1 MKTTSPSW
9 SIKDLFRMAES
20 GELNFNYPIQR
31 PSGQWDE
38 LQKSLFI
45 HTAASGWAM
54 PPILVFK
61 ADKYEYVLDG
71 KQRSTN
77 LINFVRGVRDPE
89 TGVYPDKAYPLHVET
104 PDLFIQGMKGKI
116 EKIKIAGKY
125 FDELPQDVQ
134 AEIMTTNIPVQ
145 RIEDATDE
153 EIEELFFRW
162 NNGTPLTKQQKSRA
176 KMGTKNATMIEELL
190 KHPFMEEVAQF
201 TPLQRRRSDDEAVI
215 LQTIMLMKDK
225 DKIESFVADKILN
238 FATEMKNSDLT
249 SIVKE
254 FKDVLN
260 YAYSA
265 NISNPLFKKLQLPTV
280 FMVAKKAKDKKLP
293 SEIFGKW
300 VEDFNY
306 ALGKRSKEKALV
318 KVEDDYKEKY
328 QGAGSVKRNKI
339 LGRLNAM
346 MAHFDE
352 FVALQEKLEEKPKE
366 EPKKEQKKEENVKKD
381 QKSKDKEVKTK
392 TEKKEEEPKK
402 EKKDKSGGLKDIDAE
417 PKHATTKA

>member
-9 SIKDLFRMAES
+9 SIKDLLRMSES

-61 ADKYEYVLDG
+61 DGKYEYVLDG
-71 KQRSTN
+71 KQRSSN
-77 LINFVRGVRDPE
+77 LINFVKGVRDTK
-89 TGVYPDKAYPLHVET
+89 TGVYPNEAYPLHVET
-104 PDLFIQGMKGKI
+104 PSLTIQGMNGKMKTV
-116 EKIKIAGKY
+116 EIAGKY

-134 AEIMTTNIPVQ
+134 SEIMTTNIPVQ

-176 KMGTKNATMIEELL
+176 KMGTKNAALIEELL
-190 KHPFMEEVAQF
+190 KHPFMNEVAKF

-225 DKIESFVADKILN
+225 DKIESFVADKILE
-238 FATEMKNSDLT
+238 FATEMRNADLT
-249 SIVKE
+249 SITKE
-254 FKDVLN
+254 FKAILDYVE
-260 YAYSA
+260 SA
-265 NISNPLFKKLQLPTV
+265 NVTSPLFKKLQLPTV
-280 FMVAKKAKDKKLP
+280 FMVAKKAKDQKISP
-293 SEIFGKW
+293 EIFGQW

-318 KVEDDYKEKY
+318 KVEDDYKQKY
-328 QGAGSVKRNKI
+328 QGAGSVKRHKI
-339 LGRLNAM
+339 IGRLNAM
-346 MAHFDE
+346 MSHFDE
-352 FVALQEKLEEKPKE
+352 FIKLVESESKKDSKE
-366 EPKKEQKKEENVKKD
+366 VKKETPKKEEKASAKETDNKKSNDAKKKE
-381 QKSKDKEVKTK
+381 DKG
-392 TEKKEEEPKK
+392 EPKSD
-402 EKKDKSGGLKDIDAE
+402 KKSSNIEEIAAE
-417 PKHATTKA
+417 PKHVATKA